1 MDKGATAK
9 YVPFWVT
16 VGAALIGFHAMFGR
30 AVDIFFNAKEEDMTF
45 GALVPLFSIYLLWE
59 DREAIKKSLGEASI
73 SGFLATIP
81 CLALA
86 FIGARGLQIR
96 LEQLGFI
103 GLAIAL
109 PWAFFGW
116 RTAKRCVFPAA
127 YLLFTIPLATYLD
140 VVTIH
145 LRLLAS
151 STALAV
157 LNGFGISAAQQ
168 GTAIFATGS
177 VPFSIDVAE
186 PCSGLRSLFALMAL
200 TAAYARLYQPTWTR
214 RALLFACSVPLA
226 VIGNVVRIF
235 SICLVS
241 AAAGQEFGTGFY
253 HDYSGYIVFIVA
265 IILMLA
271 ISELID
277 RLFDRRKPSR
287 RNVAKEAGK

>member
-1 MDKGATAK
+1 MVKGDTGK
-9 YVPFWVT
+9 YIPFWVT
-16 VGAALIGFHAMFGR
+16 VCAALIGFHAMFGR
-30 AVDIFFNAKEEDMTF
+30 AIDIFFNAKEEDMTF

-59 DREAIKKSLGEASI
+59 DRKAIAESLGKPSI
-73 SGFLATIP
+73 AGFIATLP

-86 FIGARGLQIR
+86 FIGARGLQLR

-103 GLAIAL
+103 GLCIAL

-116 RTAKRCVFPAA
+116 RTAKRCAFPAA
-127 YLLFTIPLATYLD
+127 YLLFTIPLATFLD

-151 STALAV
+151 STALGV
-157 LNGFGISAAQQ
+157 LNGFGISAVQQ
-168 GTAIFATGS
+168 GTAIYATGS

-214 RALLFACSVPLA
+214 RAILFAFSVPLA
-226 VIGNVVRIF
+226 VIGNVVRIV

-241 AAAGQEFGTGFY
+241 AAFGHEFGTGFY

-265 IILMLA
+265 ILLMLA
-271 ISELID
+271 VSEIID
-277 RLFDRRKPSR
+277 RLFDRRR
-287 RNVAKEAGK
+287 QRAAKVGKGGAE